1 MTGITINQN
10 PEMCR
15 YLVDELKAFESDPIV
30 IVDLGARWGFN
41 AEWAVFGDQ
50 IRLFCFEPD
59 KAEYEQLTKDA
70 PDNVT
75 YIPWAI
81 GGVAGDATLYE
92 AKLGASTSLYKTDMA
107 YFGRLLNRD
116 NAIVVA
122 EHPIEVHTLD
132 EAIEAYDIPSV
143 DFIKL
148 DTEGA
153 EVDALSGSPK
163 FLSSSSLL
171 GMMSE
176 IRFHHEINGCP
187 TFSDLDALVTQFG
200 FRLYDLQYNRQSR
213 RGLPYPGLND
223 YRLPNGTRFFAYTTR
238 GQVQDGDAIYFRDPL
253 IAANHEWGT
262 SLSPTCILKLCALF
276 ELYSLNDCAGELILH
291 NRAILQQKVDV
302 DLLLNFLVSG
312 IHERP
317 IVYEHYMA
325 EYFCDSPKSPS
336 NPSYSYSIFR
346 SLKEILPT
354 PAVRL
359 LQLIIHAKIK
369 TFLKKF

>member
-1 MTGITINQN
+1 MTGFSINQS

-15 YLVDELKAFESDPIV
+15 YLINELKAFESDPIV

-41 AEWAVFGDQ
+41 AERAVFGDQ
-50 IRLFCFEPD
+50 VRLFCFEPD
-59 KAEYEQLTKDA
+59 KAEYEQLIKDA

-81 GGVAGDATLYE
+81 GGAPGNATLYE
-92 AKLGASTSLYKTDMA
+92 AKLGASTSLYKTDMD

-132 EAIEAYDIPSV
+132 EAIEEYDIPSV

-176 IRFHHEINGCP
+176 IRFHKEINGCP
-187 TFSDLDALVTQFG
+187 TFSDLDALVTPFG

-213 RGLPYPGLND
+213 AALPYPGTSD
-223 YRLPNGTRFFAYTTR
+223 FRLPGGARVFVYTTR
-238 GQVQDGDAIYFRDPL
+238 GQVQDGDAIFFKDPMIL
-253 IAANHEWGT
+253 ANRAWET
-262 SLSPTCILKLCALF
+262 SLTPNRILKLCALL
-276 ELYSLNDCAGELILH
+276 ELYSLSDCAGELLLH
-291 NRAILQQKVDV
+291 YRAALQEKVDV
-302 DLLLNFLVSG
+302 DHLLHLLASG
-312 IHERP
+312 VHGRP
-317 IVYEHYMA
+317 TTYESYVDA
-325 EYFCDSPKSPS
+325 YFKGKPS
-336 NPSYSYSIFR
+336 W
-346 SLKEILPT
+346 SLKKSVLKILRIIKKIVAT
-354 PAVRL
+354 PLVRL
-359 LQLIIHAKIK
+359 LQLIIPNKIK
-369 TFLKKF
+369 LFIKRFW